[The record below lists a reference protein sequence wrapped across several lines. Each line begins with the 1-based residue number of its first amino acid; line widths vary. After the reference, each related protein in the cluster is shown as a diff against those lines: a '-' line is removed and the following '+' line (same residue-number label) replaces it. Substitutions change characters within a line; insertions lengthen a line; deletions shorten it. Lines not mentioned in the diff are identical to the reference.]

1 MKQIDG
7 LWWPDFDVRC
17 RAAVV
22 TECAAAMPVVL
33 PLVKEKRVCVQ
44 AGGNVGVY
52 PLALAKVFDRVIT
65 FEPDTDN
72 YACLMMNAVQVP
84 LPKVRDGLFRMRNAA
99 LGAKSGTCGVH
110 RIDTDNCGSH
120 KTLPGTAVPV
130 LTIDGL
136 NLDQCDLI
144 WLDIEGAEADAIAGA
159 MATIEKFSPI
169 IVLEEKGLGPK
180 ADLPGYSRKMR
191 IGNDTVY
198 WRS

>member
-17 RAAVV
+17 RHAVV
-22 TECAAAMPVVL
+22 GECGLAMPVVL
-33 PLVKEKRVCVQ
+33 PMVPVKRVCVQ

-52 PLALAKVFDRVIT
+52 PLALAEVFDRVIT

-72 YACLMMNAVQVP
+72 QDCLIRNVT
-84 LPKVRDGLFRMRNAA
+84 LPNVMIFRSA
-99 LGAKSGTCGVH
+99 LGSEPGTCGIH

-120 KTLPGTAVPV
+120 KTLPGTAIPV
-130 LTIDGL
+130 QTIDGL
-136 NLDQCDLI
+136 HLDQCDLI
-144 WLDIEGAEADAIAGA
+144 WLDIEGAEADAIKGA

-169 IVLEEKGLGPK
+169 VVLEEKGLGPK
-180 ADLPGYSRKMR
+180 ADLPGYVRVTR

-198 WRS
+198 RRA

>member
-17 RAAVV
+17 RQAVV
-22 TECAAAMPVVL
+22 TECAAAMPIVL

-72 YACLMMNAVQVP
+72 LDCLVANVTAENVTIYYAGLGSQV
-84 LPKVRDGLFRMRNAA
+84 
-99 LGAKSGTCGVH
+99 GTCGVL

-120 KTLPGTAVPV
+120 KTLPGDAVPV

-198 WRS
+198 WRT

>member
-1 MKQIDG
+1 MKQIAG

-17 RAAVV
+17 RAVV
-22 TECAAAMPVVL
+22 LDECAAAMPAVL

-65 FEPDTDN
+65 LEPDTDN
-72 YACLMMNAVQVP
+72 LDCLVANVTAENVTIYY
-84 LPKVRDGLFRMRNAA
+84 AA
-99 LGAKSGTCGVH
+99 LGSRVEMCGIL

-120 KTLPGTAVPV
+120 KTLPGDAIPV
-130 LTIDGL
+130 QTIDGL
-136 NLDQCDLI
+136 GLDQCDLI
-144 WLDIEGAEADAIAGA
+144 WLDIEGAEADAIKGA
-159 MATIEKFSPI
+159 LATIEKFSPI

-180 ADLPGYSRKMR
+180 ADLPGYSRVMR

-198 WRS
+198 RRT

>member
-17 RAAVV
+17 RNAVV

-52 PLALAKVFDRVIT
+52 PIALAKVFDRVIT
-65 FEPDTDN
+65 FEPDSDN
-72 YACLMMNAVQVP
+72 LNCLVTNASRP
-84 LPKVRDGLFRMRNAA
+84 DIDIHWAA
-99 LGAKSGTCGVH
+99 LGAEVGTCGIL
-110 RIDTDNCGSH
+110 RIDTDNCGSY

-144 WLDIEGAEADAIAGA
+144 WLDIEGAEADAINGA
-159 MATIEKFSPI
+159 RATIEKFSPI
-169 IVLEEKGLGPK
+169 IVLEEKGLGAK
-180 ADLPGYSRKMR
+180 ADLPGYSRLMR

-198 WRS
+198 RRT

>member
-17 RAAVV
+17 RQAVV

-33 PLVKEKRVCVQ
+33 PLVKERRVCVQ

-65 FEPDTDN
+65 FEPDEDN
-72 YACLMMNAVQVP
+72 WLCLRKNVT
-84 LPKVRDGLFRMRNAA
+84 LPNVMIFECA
-99 LGAKSGTCGVH
+99 LGSEPGMCGVL

-120 KTLPGTAVPV
+120 KTLPGTAIPV
-130 LTIDGL
+130 RTIDSLG
-136 NLDQCDLI
+136 LDQCDLI
-144 WLDIEGAEADAIAGA
+144 WLDIEGAEADAIKGA

-198 WRS
+198 WRT

>member
-1 MKQIDG
+1 VKLIDG

-22 TECAAAMPVVL
+22 TECAAAMPIVL

-52 PLALAKVFDRVIT
+52 PLALAKVFDQVIT
-65 FEPDTDN
+65 FEPDAANFD
-72 YACLMMNAVQVP
+72 CLSINADKSNIQ
-84 LPKVRDGLFRMRNAA
+84 RWWGA
-99 LGAKSGTCGVH
+99 LGAEQGQCSVVPTE
-110 RIDTDNCGSH
+110 RDNCGAH
-120 KTLPGTAVPV
+120 KTVPGSAVWV
-130 LTIDGL
+130 DTIDSIP
-136 NLDQCDLI
+136 LDACDLI
-144 WLDIEGAEADAIAGA
+144 WLDIEGAEADAIKGA

-180 ADLPGYSRKMR
+180 ADLPGYSRVMR

-198 WRS
+198 WRT

>member
-1 MKQIDG
+1 
-7 LWWPDFDVRC
+7 
-17 RAAVV
+17 
-22 TECAAAMPVVL
+22 MPVVL

-65 FEPDTDN
+65 FEPDSDN
-72 YACLMMNAVQVP
+72 LNCLITNASRP
-84 LPKVRDGLFRMRNAA
+84 DIDIHWAA
-99 LGAKSGTCGVH
+99 LGSEVGTCGVL
-110 RIDTDNCGSH
+110 RIDKDNCGSH

-180 ADLPGYSRKMR
+180 ADLPGYTRKMR

>member
-17 RAAVV
+17 RNAVV
-22 TECAAAMPVVL
+22 GECAAAMPVVL
-33 PLVKEKRVCVQ
+33 PMVKEKRVCVQ

-65 FEPDTDN
+65 FEPDEDN
-72 YACLMMNAVQVP
+72 FDCLEANVVIPSVAMYY
-84 LPKVRDGLFRMRNAA
+84 AA
-99 LGAKSGTCGVH
+99 LGARVGGANVL
-110 RIDTDNCGSH
+110 RIDKDNCGSH
-120 KTLPGTAVPV
+120 KTLPGETVPV
-130 LTIDGL
+130 MTIDGL
-136 NLDQCDLI
+136 NLDHCDLI

-180 ADLPGYSRKMR
+180 ADLPGYTRKMR
-191 IGNDTVY
+191 IGNDSVY
-198 WRS
+198 WRT

>member
-17 RAAVV
+17 RNAVV
-22 TECAAAMPVVL
+22 SECAAAMPVVL
-33 PLVKEKRVCVQ
+33 PMVAEKRVCVQ

-72 YACLMMNAVQVP
+72 LDCLVANVTAENVTTYY
-84 LPKVRDGLFRMRNAA
+84 AA
-99 LGAKSGTCGVH
+99 LGSEVGTCGVL

-120 KTLPGTAVPV
+120 KTLPGGSVPV
-130 LTIDGL
+130 WAIDDW

-144 WLDIEGAEADAIAGA
+144 WLDIEGAEADAIKGA
-159 MATIEKFSPI
+159 LATIEKFSPI

-180 ADLPGYSRKMR
+180 ATLPGYKSVAR

-198 WRS
+198 RRT